1 VNTIEGPTW
10 NVVKYFTAW
19 CQMCETE
26 REFDSQS
33 EAEKFVKEHTESC
46 YKVATSSKSED
57 A

>member
-1 VNTIEGPTW
+1 
-10 NVVKYFTAW
+10 
-19 CQMCETE
+19 MCETE